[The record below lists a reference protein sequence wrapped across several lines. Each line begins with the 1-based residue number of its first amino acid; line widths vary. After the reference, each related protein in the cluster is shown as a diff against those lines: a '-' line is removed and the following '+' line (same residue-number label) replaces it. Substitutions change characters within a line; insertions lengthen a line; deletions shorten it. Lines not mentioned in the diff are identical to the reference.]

1 MKFNMKKVLLMV
13 LAISMVPILAIP
25 RARAHNLWIGV
36 DHYDFKVGET
46 ARVFLYL
53 AHSLPFADFARPER
67 MKEFIYLTPSGKKK
81 RLVSRSP
88 DPKSFFN
95 EVSFPLSI
103 EEEGTY
109 VAAVAMEPVFVT
121 LTPEGRKRQ
130 SKINLPDAIN
140 CRHVEFSS
148 KAFFYAGRPKGQS
161 YKRILGHALE
171 AIPQVDPCI
180 IKVGEYLPLKVLF
193 KGKPLA
199 GQFVY
204 ATYVGF
210 STRED
215 YALATKTDGKGLA
228 RIKILKPGIWWVKIP
243 YKEPHK
249 DKTECDVDQYATIL
263 TFEVK

>member
-1 MKFNMKKVLLMV
+1 MKFTVKKILLMV
-13 LAISMVPILAIP
+13 LAITMVPLLTFHQAK
-25 RARAHNLWIGV
+25 AHNLWIGL
-36 DHYDFKVGET
+36 DHYDYRAGET

-53 AHSLPFADFARPER
+53 AHSIPFADLARPER
-67 MKEFIYLTPSGKKK
+67 MKEFICITPSGNKKK
-81 RLVSRSP
+81 LVPRSH

-95 EVSFPLSI
+95 EVSLPLSV

-109 VAAVAMEPVFVT
+109 LAAVAMKPIFVT
-121 LTPEGRKRQ
+121 LTPQGRKRQ
-130 SKINLPDAIN
+130 SKKRLPDAIS
-140 CRHVEFSS
+140 CRHVEFFS
-148 KAFFYAGRPKGQS
+148 KAFFYAGKPKGDG
-161 YKRILGHALE
+161 YKKILGHALE
-171 AIPQVDPCI
+171 AVPQVDPCT
-180 IKVGEYLPLKVLF
+180 IKSGDYLPLKVLF

-215 YALATKTDGKGLA
+215 YAFATKTDGKGLA
-228 RIKILKPGIWWVKIP
+228 RIKILKPGIWWVKVP
-243 YKEPHK
+243 YKEPYK